1 MGGFIRIGL
10 MNNERRNTMLKRI
23 LAFDIGIKNLAWC
36 SADISDCSGSARKIC
51 VKGWANEN
59 LITGGTAEVDAV
71 AGRCATCSHKAAY
84 WHLSSGKGY
93 CSRHCPPLTPALRD
107 LSGNLLKKLPKVD
120 VLKELAR
127 RMDATKADLKTKT
140 STLAFLNTRL
150 CFPKQ
155 PAKKVKGVDL
165 EDIHDGIQAVVEK
178 NRELF
183 MTCTEI
189 LLENQPAFKNPVMK
203 SVQMMLFAT
212 IRDICRPNT
221 PKVSLVHAGRKTVG
235 ATKGDEGYAERKG
248 VSEARVLEG
257 LRSGMITIGI
267 PGRGL
272 GWFGEQAKKSDLAD
286 CCCMVMDRGMPPLS
300 PLSPIVNDVKELL
313 AIGQ

>member
-1 MGGFIRIGL
+1 MS
-10 MNNERRNTMLKRI
+10 KRI

-36 SADISDCSGSARKIC
+36 CGDISGSRLC
-51 VKGWANEN
+51 VRGWSNEN
-59 LITGGTAEVDAV
+59 LITGGTAEVDAA

-84 WHLSSGKGY
+84 WHTSSGKGY

-107 LSGNLLKKLPKVD
+107 LSGTLLKKLPKVD

-127 RMDATKADLKTKT
+127 RMDASKSDLKTKT
-140 STLAFLNTRL
+140 STLAFLETRL
-150 CFPKQ
+150 CFPKP

-165 EDIHDGIQAVVEK
+165 EELHDGIRAVVEK

-183 MTCTEI
+183 SSCTEI

-212 IRDICRPNT
+212 IRDICRSPT
-221 PKVSLVHAGRKTVG
+221 PKVSLVHAGRKTAG

-248 VSEARVLEG
+248 ASEARVLEG
-257 LRSGMITIGI
+257 LKRGTITMGI
-267 PGRGL
+267 PGRGV
-272 GWFGEQAKKSDLAD
+272 GWFGEQGKKSDLAD
-286 CCCMVMDRGMPPLS
+286 CCCMVMDRGGMP
-300 PLSPIVNDVKELL
+300 VMVKDAKELL
-313 AIGQ
+313 A